1 DGNNIDDKTLVE
13 SNVGGDDTIDSDIDN
28 TDADGNFNTGTI
40 SLGEGEDVRDVDAGV
55 EDPGT
60 ASVGNFVFFDNNDDG
75 IFNAGDTG
83 ADGVEVKLFQDLDGD
98 GTAET
103 QISTQFTSNGGQYLF
118 NNLNAGTYAVMFG
131 TLAGFGFTAEGA
143 AADDAVNNDSDAGLL
158 DGMTDEFIL
167 SIGEAERDVD
177 AGLVALNEDPEPE
190 PDVIVTCAEDAAAVM
205 VLDNDSDPDGDPL
218 SIVAVD
224 GQAFDANGQVT
235 TANGTIV
242 SLLVDPFTGN
252 VSLVVDGSA
261 AYEALDI
268 DETAVE
274 AISYTVDDGNGNT
287 ATTELTVTFK
297 GDANSVQ
304 SISDS
309 LPSDLIE
316 YQIADGFSGGA
327 PFEDFGYDIQIG
339 SAGGDLRFEGIEFTN
354 AYCLD
359 FLDPAATARDF
370 SGATNTA
377 DLLLATDADASSVF
391 ETSQVGINGETAAD
405 NLDLITWIL
414 NQDFENTGAGSVDG
428 NFTGWEVQFAIWEL
442 TNSVDSDL
450 TFNAA
455 PEVGQVSDVDFIV
468 QQALAN
474 GEGFEAGVGDI
485 VGVILDPNP
494 ATATNSQPFI
504 VGIEFEDL
512 DCLCPTDDGLGGPF
526 G

>member
-1 DGNNIDDKTLVE
+1 
-13 SNVGGDDTIDSDIDN
+13 
-28 TDADGNFNTGTI
+28 
-40 SLGEGEDVRDVDAGV
+40 
-55 EDPGT
+55 
-60 ASVGNFVFFDNNDDG
+60 
-75 IFNAGDTG
+75 
-83 ADGVEVKLFQDLDGD
+83 
-98 GTAET
+98 
-103 QISTQFTSNGGQYLF
+103 
-118 NNLNAGTYAVMFG
+118 MFG

-143 AADDAVNNDSDAGLL
+143 AADDAVDDDSDAGLL

-297 GDANSVQ
+297 GDANSY
-304 SISDS
+304 DS
-309 LPSDLIE
+309 MIDSFPENGTYQLLSGIE
-316 YQIADGFSGGA
+316 AEPFQDFGFSLRLDGTGDA
-327 PFEDFGYDIQIG
+327 RFDGVVFE
-339 SAGGDLRFEGIEFTN
+339 N
-354 AYCLD
+354 AYCLS
-359 FLDPAATARDF
+359 FLDPAAVGTSFENAPVNP
-370 SGATNTA
+370 G
-377 DLLLATDADASSVF
+377 DLLSGSDVSAFDATQISAA
-391 ETSQVGINGETAAD
+391 NGNMAAD
-405 NLDLITWIL
+405 NLDLVSWIVAQ
-414 NQDFENTGAGSVDG
+414 NFEGTGTFS
-428 NFTGWEVQFAIWEL
+428 GWEVQFAIWEL
-442 TNSVDSDL
+442 TDNVEGDDFNGILPNFDGANVDS
-450 TFNAA
+450 
-455 PEVGQVSDVDFIV
+455 IV
-468 QQALAN
+468 AMAIAD
-474 GEGFEAGVGDI
+474 GEGFEFGTSGQVGAI
-485 VGVILDPNP
+485 IDPNP
-494 ATATNSQPFI
+494 ASPTNSQPFI
-504 VGIEFEDL
+504 IGYEFEEF
-512 DCLCPTDDGLGGPF
+512 DCLCPEDNGGIF